1 MKAKYYL
8 FFTIIW
14 MIFIFFLSNQ
24 SGEKFEDISHKIEW
38 LKYQNFFAHFILY
51 FILGFFFINFLR
63 FYIKNNFMKFIYYFL
78 FILFYSIF
86 DEIHQYY
93 VPGRYFEIMDIFVNI
108 IGALALFITFISK
121 SRFTNII
128 NNE

>member
-63 FYIKNNFMKFIYYFL
+63 YYFL